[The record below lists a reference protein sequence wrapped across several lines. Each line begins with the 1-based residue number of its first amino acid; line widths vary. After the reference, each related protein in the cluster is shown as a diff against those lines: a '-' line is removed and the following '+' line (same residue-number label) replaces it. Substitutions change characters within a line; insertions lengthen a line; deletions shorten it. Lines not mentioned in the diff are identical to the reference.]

1 MARSTPTYTPVR
13 NYAIGFLLSAFILF
27 SDIRYETFANIRAFV
42 HASTLYSQMISR
54 GLSEN
59 IGITLVSFQENKNLF
74 RENKE
79 LKEQILKIKT
89 RDFIERKDYKE
100 KIQIIDFYQ
109 TAIGVFKNDVDIFKI
124 ASLDLTNYLCC
135 SSHRIYLNNTSQVQ
149 IDKNVPVF
157 AGSSFIGQTK
167 NTYTSFVEV
176 ILFSDINH
184 LLPIKSNAF
193 YCDARGIGKPMLI
206 SCKVSKN
213 NGSFEN
219 VIGDTVFTSGLGGV
233 FLKDIEIGSISG
245 INPLS
250 IDEIEV
256 VITLKANPLEETF
269 YGVMKK
275 VPDEI

>member
-1 MARSTPTYTPVR
+1 MARSTPKYTPVR

-89 RDFIERKDYKE
+89 QDFIERKDYKE

-124 ASLDLTNYLCC
+124 ASLDLRNYLCC
-135 SSHRIYLNNTSQVQ
+135 SSHRIYLDNTSHVQ

-167 NTYTSFVEV
+167 NTYTNFIEV

-184 LLPIKSNAF
+184 LLPIKSNAL

-269 YGVMKK
+269 YGVIKK